1 MTAGVAREASADD
14 GTKTK
19 TFTVLHTLLAR
30 CFEHPDDETAA
41 AISSG
46 QLGREIRRRAE
57 DTGIDFQQ
65 QPTPEQP
72 REAYLR
78 TFEAYEGEFAPP
90 AESAYK
96 EWWDGTERGIL
107 SGPPAHDMQRR
118 YDELDAEIPPA
129 YPADHIALLLEY
141 GSFLLEA
148 GETAQYLAFQ
158 EQHFDWIPTFRER
171 IEQTGDEP
179 FYEWA
184 VATLET
190 VLERTVAQ
198 ITELQAHGGKTDEQ

>member
-1 MTAGVAREASADD
+1 MTASAAREASADED
-14 GTKTK
+14 TTTE
-19 TFTVLHTLLAR
+19 TFTALHTLLAR
-30 CFEHPDDETAA
+30 CFEHPDDATKK
-41 AISSG
+41 AISTG
-46 QLGREIRRRAE
+46 KLGAE
-57 DTGIDFQQ
+57 LQNHAAPELDIAP
-65 QPTPEQP
+65 QPVPEQP

-141 GSFLLEA
+141 SSLLLEA
-148 GETAQYLAFQ
+148 GETAQYLAFH
-158 EQHFDWIPTFRER
+158 EQHFDWIPEFRER
-171 IEQTGDEP
+171 IGQTGDVP

-184 VATLET
+184 VATLEA
-190 VLERTVAQ
+190 VLERTVAHVSK
-198 ITELQAHGGKTDEQ
+198 LQANGGKTDEQ